1 MEFKMAAPMKIC
13 RACFSSSRKFLFGP
27 RISAVGTRNFASKDT
42 APQSEDETHF
52 GFENVSK
59 AEKTERVHQV
69 FSNVADSY
77 DTMNDAMSLGIHR
90 LWKDYFM
97 QAMLKPTPGTRLL
110 DVAGGTGDIA
120 FRFLD
125 YINHLKQDP
134 EFTEEWPDEIRWSG
148 LETGEDAI
156 QRGDGDPEG
165 AGQTVP
171 VEQHVTVCDINED
184 MLRVGKKRA
193 KQRGIQSGISW
204 VCGNAEE
211 LPIADDSMDAY
222 TIAFGIRNVTNVDQ
236 ALDEAYRVLK
246 PGGRFLCL
254 EFSEVQN
261 SLLRMAYDR
270 YSFDV
275 IPVLGDVIAGD
286 WKSYKYLVESIRQF
300 PNQKE
305 FSAMIEDA
313 GFSLVRHENLSLG
326 IAAIHSGFKL

>member
-1 MEFKMAAPMKIC
+1 MAAPMRIF
-13 RACFSSSRKFLFGP
+13 RACFSSSRKLHTGP
-27 RISAVGTRNFASKDT
+27 LISAVNARNFTSDDAS
-42 APQSEDETHF
+42 PEDKGETHF

-59 AEKTERVHQV
+59 AEKTEKVHQV
-69 FSNVADSY
+69 FSSVADSY

-90 LWKDYFM
+90 LWKDYFI
-97 QAMLKPTPGTRLL
+97 QVLKPTPGTQLL

-120 FRFLD
+120 FRVID
-125 YINHLKQDP
+125 YMNNLKQDP
-134 EFTEEWPDEIRWSG
+134 EFTEEWPEEIRWSG

-156 QRGDGDPEG
+156 PQDRDEEG
-165 AGQTVP
+165 AGHTRVP
-171 VEQHVTVCDINED
+171 EHHVTVCDINEN
-184 MLRVGKKRA
+184 MLRVGKKKA
-193 KQRGIQSGISW
+193 KQRGIHSGISW

-211 LPIADDSMDAY
+211 LPIADDSIDAY
-222 TIAFGIRNVTNVDQ
+222 TIAFGIRNVTNIDQ

-261 SLLRMAYDR
+261 SVLRMAYDR

-286 WKSYKYLVESIRQF
+286 WKSYQYLVESIRQF
-300 PNQKE
+300 PKQKE